1 MIPGAVGSAPV
12 QNIGAYGM
20 EVRMVVHEIKGFH
33 TEKGIFQK
41 ISGKDCDFGYRSSIF
56 KKTLKGKFIV
66 SSVIFKFNKNA
77 KPALSYRGLKELYNK
92 PAEVTPQEIRDKVIE
107 IRKSKLPD
115 PAKLGNAGSFFRNPV
130 VPEYKANKIIKKFP
144 GIPHF
149 QDKNSH
155 TKFSAAWLIDQCG
168 WKGKRTGDA
177 GVYSKHAL
185 ILVNYGKASG
195 RDIYDLS
202 EKMKESVYKKFKL
215 LLDREVLVVG

>member
-1 MIPGAVGSAPV
+1 
-12 QNIGAYGM
+12 
-20 EVRMVVHEIKGFH
+20 
-33 TEKGIFQK
+33 
-41 ISGKDCDFGYRSSIF
+41 
-56 KKTLKGKFIV
+56 
-66 SSVIFKFNKNA
+66 
-77 KPALSYRGLKELYNK
+77 
-92 PAEVTPQEIRDKVIE
+92 
-107 IRKSKLPD
+107 
-115 PAKLGNAGSFFRNPV
+115 LGNAGSFFRNPV
-130 VPEYKANKIIKKFP
+130 VHEYKANKIIKKFP